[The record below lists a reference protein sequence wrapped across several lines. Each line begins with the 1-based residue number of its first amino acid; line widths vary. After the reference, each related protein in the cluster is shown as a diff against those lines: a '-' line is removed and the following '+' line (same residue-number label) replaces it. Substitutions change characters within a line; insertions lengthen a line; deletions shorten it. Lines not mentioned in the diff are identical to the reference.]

1 MEKDRPV
8 FRKELNSFDDW
19 SRVFHDA
26 GAVTKLCEHI
36 FDREGL
42 PFNGLQ
48 ELEPGTN
55 AVFRSG
61 AYVIKVFVPQEC
73 CDHETDAGALETY
86 MLRSAE
92 KAGINVAP
100 VIAQGTVL
108 DRYSFSYLI
117 TGYVDGQMLRD
128 CRNGMDENDK
138 GKLVR
143 TLYGYM
149 TLLRDIMVPE
159 GIKLRVLPHVSSK
172 WTLFPESLSWEMSE
186 IRGQVCWK
194 DPCFVH
200 GDLTGENIM
209 IGGEKITLL
218 DLGDV
223 HYGPWFYELPSLF
236 IEGLACDRELCTM
249 MMELIGDPDFYRDM
263 IQAIAIHDFG
273 PELLDSLCSRTGTKV
288 TELADTD
295 KIISLMKGCWN

>member
-8 FRKELNSFDDW
+8 FRKELNSFADW

-26 GAVTKLCEHI
+26 GAFTELCEHI

-55 AVFRSG
+55 AVFCSG

-73 CDHETDAGALETY
+73 CDHETDGGALETY

-117 TGYVDGQMLRD
+117 TGYVEGQMLRD
-128 CRNGMDENDK
+128 CRN
-138 GKLVR
+138 
-143 TLYGYM
+143 
-149 TLLRDIMVPE
+149 
-159 GIKLRVLPHVSSK
+159 
-172 WTLFPESLSWEMSE
+172 
-186 IRGQVCWK
+186 
-194 DPCFVH
+194 
-200 GDLTGENIM
+200 
-209 IGGEKITLL
+209 
-218 DLGDV
+218 
-223 HYGPWFYELPSLF
+223 
-236 IEGLACDRELCTM
+236 
-249 MMELIGDPDFYRDM
+249 
-263 IQAIAIHDFG
+263 
-273 PELLDSLCSRTGTKV
+273 
-288 TELADTD
+288 
-295 KIISLMKGCWN
+295 